1 MEFTNL
7 LQEKTYRLLS
17 ENADETLANIQQT
30 GLHIESQEQLSQ
42 FLDKKI
48 DLDHNQKK
56 EYSLIYTNC
65 CMHPMQSRLDSHPDF
80 ELKIKN
86 SPIYLLKVI

>member
-30 GLHIESQEQLSQ
+30 GLHIESQEQLIQ
-42 FLDKKI
+42 FLDKK
-48 DLDHNQKK
+48 
-56 EYSLIYTNC
+56 
-65 CMHPMQSRLDSHPDF
+65 
-80 ELKIKN
+80 
-86 SPIYLLKVI
+86 